1 MKRFGHR
8 REALDP
14 GILRSDGRAVLP
26 SRPILGPVEGE
37 VQVHAGEDPRS
48 PLVPLMEEGRFFSR
62 YLLGGQETTEAVL
75 ERYAEASRILFRDPA
90 TPADL
95 GVLRFLERRHWALPF
110 LDAAAGLVDR
120 DSLLRRKLLLTFAI
134 LETTPAHADAFTPV
148 PGSRPAVVARL
159 FAAAASSA
167 FKALAG
173 LLIYPFA
180 KRSR

>member
-1 MKRFGHR
+1 
-8 REALDP
+8 
-14 GILRSDGRAVLP
+14 
-26 SRPILGPVEGE
+26 
-37 VQVHAGEDPRS
+37 
-48 PLVPLMEEGRFFSR
+48 MEEGRFFSR
-62 YLLGGQETTEAVL
+62 YLLGGQEATGGAL
-75 ERYAEASRILFRDPA
+75 ERYAEASRILFPGLP
-90 TPADL
+90 TPGDL
-95 GVLRFLERRHWALPF
+95 AVIRFLERRRWALPF
-110 LDAAAGLVDR
+110 LDAAAGLIDR

-167 FKALAG
+167 FKGLAG